1 MNDSTEP
8 SMLDNI
14 RMQNLEKKM
23 DKILEIFKFDSHKW
37 EKEEDPNALYI
48 DDYEEALRDL
58 KVCVEEIYD
67 PETDIE
73 NIQTDIND
81 IKERLD
87 EILDRLPDNS

>member
-1 MNDSTEP
+1 MNENEP
-8 SMLDNI
+8 ILLDNI
-14 RMQNLEKKM
+14 RLQNLEKKM

-48 DDYEEALRDL
+48 DDYEEALRDI

-81 IKERLD
+81 LKERLD

>member
-1 MNDSTEP
+1 MNDPTEP

-48 DDYEEALRDL
+48 DDYEEALRDI

-81 IKERLD
+81 IN
-87 EILDRLPDNS
+87 EILDLLPDNS